1 MYGNREV
8 KQGITRLILSNLHEF
23 QSKSAIELTAQII
36 CKIVASLSC
45 SSRFAYTRAHFVYIC
60 MYCNVIARQRK
71 REKTIAHTQ
80 YNWHSLSLERLY
92 YLELDARARLTNILT
107 KLACAS
113 NRSAK
118 RKRER
123 EKRNVQQQMC
133 TYATFQWIFR
143 NKRAKQLLDN
153 SAPMIRSIPLR
164 SVPIRYQYNDSN
176 SIHVSAA
183 RLRRCEMLL

>member
-1 MYGNREV
+1 MYGNRGV

-45 SSRFAYTRAHFVYIC
+45 SSRFAYTSAHFVYIC
-60 MYCNVIARQRK
+60 MYWNVIARQRG
-71 REKTIAHTQ
+71 RDKTIAHKQ
-80 YNWHSLSLERLY
+80 YSWYSLSLERLC
-92 YLELDARARLTNILT
+92 YLELDARARDSQTYSLNWHVLRIE
-107 KLACAS
+107 AQ
-113 NRSAK
+113 
-118 RKRER
+118 RER

-143 NKRAKQLLDN
+143 NKRAKQLHDK

-164 SVPIRYQYNDSN
+164 SVSIRYQYNDNN

-183 RLRRCEMLL
+183 R